1 MSLTQSSCNDEPSS
15 NTQALLDQAKRHS
28 QAAEEA
34 HSYPILSR
42 LPLILVFFWPVS
54 TVIIGLRL
62 RELDRKIPPT
72 MGGGD
77 GLEAIMSGTIWGG
90 FMNFMASLPS
100 SNPWITSARILL
112 LMILFP
118 AIANLLQPAATGVM
132 NLIKLLL
139 RLRQLSGGLRNQ
151 KRLNSNVSG
160 SSRRRKLFKSEF
172 VEEDDEE
179 EEMILRRVGAFQVVL
194 VSIYIIVG

>member
-1 MSLTQSSCNDEPSS
+1 
-15 NTQALLDQAKRHS
+15 
-28 QAAEEA
+28 
-34 HSYPILSR
+34 
-42 LPLILVFFWPVS
+42 
-54 TVIIGLRL
+54 
-62 RELDRKIPPT
+62 
-72 MGGGD
+72 
-77 GLEAIMSGTIWGG
+77 
-90 FMNFMASLPS
+90 MASLPS

-132 NLIKLLL
+132 NLIKLPL

-179 EEMILRRVGAFQVVL
+179 EEMILRRVGAFRVVL